1 MAPFKDKTANTIGS
15 YLMSKTLALGRR
27 MKEQGCTKRL
37 PPQTRQED
45 SFPASSISDSVGQV
59 QGVQPVS
66 SLAGWLDMNAPIP
79 VRARCGLLWCP
90 ILSSPLSG
98 KLDNT

>member
-37 PPQTRQED
+37 PPQTSQED
-45 SFPASSISDSVGQV
+45 SFPASSISDSRRPGS
-59 QGVQPVS
+59 GSTARVQPGW
-66 SLAGWLDMNAPIP
+66 LAGHE
-79 VRARCGLLWCP
+79 CP
-90 ILSSPLSG
+90 HPS
-98 KLDNT
+98 